1 MRQWFA
7 ACLLLMSLAPAALAG
22 GLHAKIE
29 GPGPDGV
36 TYTARTYSCDP
47 GATLEPWALAE
58 GVVDS
63 SRRSVL
69 ITLQP
74 TAEHGVYQFKR
85 TWPEKGTWM
94 IRFNLGHP
102 PAPATV
108 TRLASSGRV
117 LENKL
122 YWKTDG
128 SLECTKALRPLM
140 RRHPGQKPG
149 ESDDDC

>member
-1 MRQWFA
+1 MRQWFT
-7 ACLLLMSLAPAALAG
+7 ACLLLVSLSPAALAG

-47 GATLEPWALAE
+47 SATLEPWAIAE

-63 SRRSVL
+63 TFKSVL
-69 ITLQP
+69 ITLKP
-74 TAEHGVYQFKR
+74 TAEHGVYQFTR
-85 TWPEKGTWM
+85 TWPAKGTWM
-94 IRFNLGHP
+94 IRLNLGHP

-117 LENKL
+117 IENKL

-128 SLECTKALRPLM
+128 SPECTKALRPLA
-140 RRHPGQKPG
+140 RKLPDG
-149 ESDDDC
+149 SDADC